1 MVIGLPKARKFALM
15 LTGGVFLLTACEGG
29 FDLGNLSER
38 LDRRPT
44 AGAAEQGNVAPRP
57 KPDSRGLITYPN
69 YQVIVARR
77 NDTMNDV
84 AGRVGLTGAEL
95 ARYNGL
101 PADYLPR
108 SGEVLALPK
117 GTVIPVE
124 ASDAD
129 AVASPNSLEAIAQSA
144 IGRANDAAPKV
155 AVQDGP
161 EPIRHV
167 VEPGET
173 IYSIARL
180 YRVSVPALASW
191 NGLGKDLAVREGQR
205 LLIPVVEDGS
215 VKSQDND
222 FVVEEPAPG
231 EGSITPIPPSAD
243 DPLPDAVETAV
254 IPESPDLVQ
263 DRTPVGASRKLLR
276 PVSGEVLRGYS
287 NKPGGN
293 EGLDIAAAKGT
304 SVKAAENGEVALV
317 SSAGGNTKIVL
328 IRHPD
333 NLYTVYSN
341 VSDVAV
347 SKGQSVSR
355 GQSIGKVAG
364 GSPAFLHFEI
374 RRGTESV
381 NPEPYL

>member
-1 MVIGLPKARKFALM
+1 MVFNVPKVRNSAL
-15 LTGGVFLLTACEGG
+15 LLSGGIFLLMGCESGLN
-29 FDLGNLSER
+29 LGDR
-38 LDRRPT
+38 FDRRPPV
-44 AGAAEQGNVAPRP
+44 AEAQQTPVAERP

-101 PADYLPR
+101 PATYLPR

-117 GTVIPVE
+117 GTVIPVD
-124 ASDAD
+124 ASE
-129 AVASPNSLEAIAQSA
+129 VSASSEPAASSLESIAQTA
-144 IGRANDAAPKV
+144 IGRAGGAKPQV
-155 AVQDGP
+155 AVQEGP

-180 YRVSVPALASW
+180 YRVSVPSLASW

-215 VKSQDND
+215 PQEQTDVAAA
-222 FVVEEPAPG
+222 EPAPG
-231 EGSITPIPPSAD
+231 EGSVTPIPPSAVE
-243 DPLPDAVETAV
+243 PLPAAVEEAV
-254 IPESPDLVQ
+254 VPESPNLVE
-263 DRTPVGASRKLLR
+263 DRTPVGASRKLLK
-276 PVSGEVLRGYS
+276 PVSGEILRGYS

-293 EGLDIAAAKGT
+293 EGLDIAASKGT

-317 SSAGGNTKIVL
+317 SSAGGTTKIVL

-341 VSDVAV
+341 VSDVSVA
-347 SKGQSVSR
+347 KGQSVSR
-355 GQSIGKVAG
+355 GQSIGQVAG

-381 NPEPYL
+381 DPVPYL